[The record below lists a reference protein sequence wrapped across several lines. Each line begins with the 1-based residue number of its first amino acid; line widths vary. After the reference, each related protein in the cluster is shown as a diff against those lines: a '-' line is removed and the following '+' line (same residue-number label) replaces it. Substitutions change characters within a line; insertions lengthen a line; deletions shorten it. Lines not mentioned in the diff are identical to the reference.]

1 MPADMTVRCHDL
13 VEKNVRRPV
22 KSLLTWMQELGQTEC
37 LSINRWV
44 CRVVLLTVLPSSFDK
59 SRSNRLAV
67 PHPILLVALRG
78 CVGYV

>member
-1 MPADMTVRCHDL
+1 MPADMTVRSHDL
-13 VEKNVRRPV
+13 VDKNVRRPV

-44 CRVVLLTVLPSSFDK
+44 VVDGIAKFLDK
-59 SRSNRLAV
+59 SRSDRLVV

-78 CVGYV
+78 CIGYV

>member
-1 MPADMTVRCHDL
+1 MPADMTVRSHDL
-13 VEKNVRRPV
+13 VDKNVRRPV

-44 CRVVLLTVLPSSFDK
+44 VVDGIAKFLDK
-59 SRSNRLAV
+59 RRSNRLAV